1 MTINLRI
8 LGVIILLGVL
18 LLALASF
25 DSYRVVRDYFET
37 QKAQEINQSSH
48 LLIRAADFLA
58 RERELLSLAIL
69 SSDFANEKNLAS
81 LNESRQKSQE
91 AIDQAITIILKHGSG
106 KLLSDIRAIESD
118 RKSIENLRQEI
129 DALATSE
136 ENENA
141 TLQKRVFD
149 EFTQLI
155 MDLQTLRIHEEHTIG
170 DHVSPHITH
179 AFMIRHHLWFA
190 TEYARHEKIYL
201 SHKIRNNEKLTLEDF
216 HNLGEI
222 VVISRPYGA
231 MSIWKKRN

>member
-25 DSYRVVRDYFET
+25 DSYRVVRDYFEA

-58 RERELLSLAIL
+58 LERELLSLAIL

-155 MDLQTLRIHEEHTIG
+155 MRFADLTY
-170 DHVSPHITH
+170 S
-179 AFMIRHHLWFA
+179 
-190 TEYARHEKIYL
+190 
-201 SHKIRNNEKLTLEDF
+201 
-216 HNLGEI
+216 
-222 VVISRPYGA
+222 
-231 MSIWKKRN
+231 

>member
-1 MTINLRI
+1 M
-8 LGVIILLGVL
+8 
-18 LLALASF
+18 
-25 DSYRVVRDYFET
+25 
-37 QKAQEINQSSH
+37 
-48 LLIRAADFLA
+48 
-58 RERELLSLAIL
+58 
-69 SSDFANEKNLAS
+69 
-81 LNESRQKSQE
+81 
-91 AIDQAITIILKHGSG
+91 
-106 KLLSDIRAIESD
+106 
-118 RKSIENLRQEI
+118 RQEI

-155 MDLQTLRIHEEHTIG
+155 MDLQTLRIRPEHTIG

-222 VVISRPYGA
+222 VLYQGRMAQCQSGKIKLRFRIDYRTG
-231 MSIWKKRN
+231 